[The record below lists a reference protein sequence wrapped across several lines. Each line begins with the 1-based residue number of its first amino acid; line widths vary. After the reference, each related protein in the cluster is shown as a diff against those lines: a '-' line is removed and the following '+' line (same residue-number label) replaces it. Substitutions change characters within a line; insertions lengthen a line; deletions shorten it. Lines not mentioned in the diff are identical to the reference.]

1 MILTE
6 RGATAALTLIWQLD
20 SFNASWSGPKYLS
33 KTTFIFSR
41 QQFRY
46 LLIVAL

>member
-6 RGATAALTLIWQLD
+6 RGATAALTLIWQ
-20 SFNASWSGPKYLS
+20 FNTSWSGPKYLS